1 MELFNDV
8 KLFFKKYYKTFILA
22 TIISS
27 LTFYILSCN
36 FLLFKVYGSSMEN
49 TLHSNDFLI
58 VSLNS
63 YKDNAPSYNDIVNIK
78 YSDNNGEK
86 YIVKRIIAVP
96 GDNIKIINNSIF
108 LNGKLLEESY
118 VKNLKN
124 SIFNIEITIPKDK
137 YFVLGD
143 NKDVSYD
150 SRYFGLIDKSSI
162 QGKVLLKFCTLDKTF
177 SNLSS

>member
-1 MELFNDV
+1 MKLLNPF
-8 KLFFKKYYKTFILA
+8 KLFLKNYYKTIILA

-27 LTFYILSCN
+27 LIFYILSCN

-49 TLHSNDFLI
+49 TLHSNDFLL
-58 VSLNS
+58 VGLNS
-63 YKDNAPSYNDIVNIK
+63 YKDNSPSYKDIVNIK
-78 YSDNNGEK
+78 YTDDNGEK

-96 GDNIKIINNSIF
+96 GDTIKVINNNIF

-118 VKNLKN
+118 VKGLSH
-124 SIFNIEITIPKDK
+124 SIFNIEITIPQDK

-143 NKDVSYD
+143 NRAVSYD
-150 SRYFGLIDKSSI
+150 SRYFGLVDKSSI
-162 QGKVLLKFCTLDKTF
+162 QGKVLLKFSALDKTF